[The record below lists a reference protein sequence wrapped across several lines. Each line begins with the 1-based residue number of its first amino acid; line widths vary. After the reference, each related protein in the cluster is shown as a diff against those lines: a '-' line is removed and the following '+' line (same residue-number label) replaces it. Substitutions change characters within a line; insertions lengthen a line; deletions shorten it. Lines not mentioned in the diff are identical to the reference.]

1 MCSFPVRWKKKG
13 ETETV
18 CVFGLPVVPLT
29 GHEIGQQAP
38 FSQIP
43 GLRHSFLLTKE
54 EDRQN

>member
-1 MCSFPVRWKKKG
+1 MQFSSQVEEERRDRN
-13 ETETV
+13 TV

-43 GLRHSFLLTKE
+43 GLRHSFLVTKE